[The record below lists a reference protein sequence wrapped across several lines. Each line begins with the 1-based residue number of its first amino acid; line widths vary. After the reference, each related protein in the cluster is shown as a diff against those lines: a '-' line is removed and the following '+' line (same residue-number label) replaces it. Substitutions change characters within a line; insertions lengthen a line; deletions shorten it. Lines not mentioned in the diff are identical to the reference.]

1 MTEARADQRGAPGRR
16 VEEGEPKEARK
27 ELDKGKPE
35 EAVQGRVEDVQ
46 KTSKPR
52 AKEASLVFYNNY

>member
-1 MTEARADQRGAPGRR
+1 M
-16 VEEGEPKEARK
+16 EEGEPKEARK

-52 AKEASLVFYNNY
+52 AKEARGTF